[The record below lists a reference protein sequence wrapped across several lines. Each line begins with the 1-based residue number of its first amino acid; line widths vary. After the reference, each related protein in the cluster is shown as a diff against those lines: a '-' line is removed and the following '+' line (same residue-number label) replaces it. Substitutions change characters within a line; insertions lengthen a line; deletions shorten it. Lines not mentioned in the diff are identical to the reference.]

1 MVVSPIYP
9 IEIRLKGSCANEL
22 DNPISLAYHSE
33 MTSVFTDWL
42 WLVLVIVG
50 LLFVL
55 LELIIGVETGL
66 DLVVIGS
73 AFILGGLV
81 TWSFHSWLPTVI
93 VTGVICTAYLALGR
107 RYVHRWT
114 VVGKAKTNIDAII
127 GKEGIV
133 LKSIAKNAD
142 GLVKVGNEQWRARAE
157 DDIKK
162 REGIVVI
169 RVSGV
174 TLIVEKIE
182 GGN

>member
-1 MVVSPIYP
+1 
-9 IEIRLKGSCANEL
+9 
-22 DNPISLAYHSE
+22 
-33 MTSVFTDWL
+33 MTSGLTDWL
-42 WLVLVIVG
+42 WLVFVIVG

-55 LELIIGVETGL
+55 LELIVGVETGL

-81 TWSFHSWLPTVI
+81 TWPFHSWLLTVI
-93 VTGVICTAYLALGR
+93 ITSIICIVYVALGR

-114 VVGKAKTNIDAII
+114 MVSKAKTNIDAII
-127 GKEGIV
+127 GREGIV
-133 LKSIAKNAD
+133 LRSIAKNVD

-162 REGIVVI
+162 SEEIVVTS
-169 RVSGV
+169 VSGV
-174 TLIVEKIE
+174 TLIVEKIK